1 MNPHNRSDM
10 KYHLLIFLF
19 LTAIA
24 CHPAT
29 RKKTTASY
37 TPIEVE
43 TIHIDSS
50 DFDMC
55 SMAECP
61 PVRVDYIHFQ
71 GESRRAEEIN
81 EENIRFLSVLFHEYI
96 REETEISPTV
106 PIAVAAFIREYL
118 NFKVD
123 YPQSVAIY
131 ETITGQTMLS
141 QNPQRIVVE
150 TQFYFYT
157 GGAHGMNGTIFHNY
171 DSQTG
176 RLLTTEDLFSD
187 WQALTAHGEKIFRA
201 QFDVPS
207 DASLNDHGFFF
218 EDDRFVLPDN
228 VAVLPDKVVFLYNP
242 YEAASYAQGQ
252 IRLEMPVR
260 EIGQWLK

>member
-96 REETEISPTV
+96 REEKEISPTV
-106 PIAVAAFIREYL
+106 LIEVAEFIWEDL
-118 NFKVD
+118 TFKVD
-123 YPQSVAIY
+123 YPQSIAF
-131 ETITGQTMLS
+131 TDT
-141 QNPQRIVVE
+141 
-150 TQFYFYT
+150 
-157 GGAHGMNGTIFHNY
+157 Y
-171 DSQTG
+171 DSQNLQ
-176 RLLTTEDLFSD
+176 LLKS
-187 WQALTAHGEKIFRA
+187 
-201 QFDVPS
+201 
-207 DASLNDHGFFF
+207 
-218 EDDRFVLPDN
+218 
-228 VAVLPDKVVFLYNP
+228 
-242 YEAASYAQGQ
+242 
-252 IRLEMPVR
+252 
-260 EIGQWLK
+260 

>member
-71 GESRRAEEIN
+71 GESRRADEIN
-81 EENIRFLSVLFHEYI
+81 EENVRLLGVRIHEYI
-96 REETEISPTV
+96 REETENL
-106 PIAVAAFIREYL
+106 A
-118 NFKVD
+118 
-123 YPQSVAIY
+123 SV
-131 ETITGQTMLS
+131 
-141 QNPQRIVVE
+141 RIVVA
-150 TQFYFYT
+150 
-157 GGAHGMNGTIFHNY
+157 G
-171 DSQTG
+171 
-176 RLLTTEDLFSD
+176 LL
-187 WQALTAHGEKIFRA
+187 
-201 QFDVPS
+201 
-207 DASLNDHGFFF
+207 
-218 EDDRFVLPDN
+218 
-228 VAVLPDKVVFLYNP
+228 Y
-242 YEAASYAQGQ
+242 
-252 IRLEMPVR
+252 
-260 EIGQWLK
+260 

>member
-71 GESRRAEEIN
+71 GESRRAEEIKD
-81 EENIRFLSVLFHEYI
+81 RKST
-96 REETEISPTV
+96 R
-106 PIAVAAFIREYL
+106 L
-118 NFKVD
+118 N
-123 YPQSVAIY
+123 SSHVAI
-131 ETITGQTMLS
+131 
-141 QNPQRIVVE
+141 
-150 TQFYFYT
+150 
-157 GGAHGMNGTIFHNY
+157 
-171 DSQTG
+171 
-176 RLLTTEDLFSD
+176 
-187 WQALTAHGEKIFRA
+187 
-201 QFDVPS
+201 
-207 DASLNDHGFFF
+207 
-218 EDDRFVLPDN
+218 
-228 VAVLPDKVVFLYNP
+228 
-242 YEAASYAQGQ
+242 SYA
-252 IRLEMPVR
+252 VFY
-260 EIGQWLK
+260 LKQNKKLYGKK

>member
-61 PVRVDYIHFQ
+61 PVRVDYIPFQ
-71 GESRRAEEIN
+71 AESRRAAQSN
-81 EENIRFLSVLFHEYI
+81 EEKIR
-96 REETEISPTV
+96 
-106 PIAVAAFIREYL
+106 
-118 NFKVD
+118 
-123 YPQSVAIY
+123 
-131 ETITGQTMLS
+131 
-141 QNPQRIVVE
+141 
-150 TQFYFYT
+150 
-157 GGAHGMNGTIFHNY
+157 
-171 DSQTG
+171 
-176 RLLTTEDLFSD
+176 
-187 WQALTAHGEKIFRA
+187 ALTARSHQYI
-201 QFDVPS
+201 Q
-207 DASLNDHGFFF
+207 
-218 EDDRFVLPDN
+218 DDTAISTTP
-228 VAVLPDKVVFLYNP
+228 
-242 YEAASYAQGQ
+242 
-252 IRLEMPVR
+252 
-260 EIGQWLK
+260 